1 MSNEPDRER
10 LKALDEKLKKLK
22 GEEDGGADNGGADL
36 NQANMAWQMVIEL
49 VAGLGGIGFGI
60 GYGIDAVFG
69 TKPIFMVLFI
79 LLGFAAG
86 VKVMLGTA
94 AQMQEKQ
101 GGAQPSDK
109 EEG

>member
-1 MSNEPDRER
+1 
-10 LKALDEKLKKLK
+10 
-22 GEEDGGADNGGADL
+22 
-36 NQANMAWQMVIEL
+36 MAWQMVIEL
-49 VAGLGGIGFGI
+49 VSGLAIGFGI
-60 GYGIDAVFG
+60 GYGIDAVLG

-101 GGAQPSDK
+101 GGKSPSDK

>member
-1 MSNEPDRER
+1 MSDEPDPRR
-10 LKALDEKLKKLK
+10 LDDLDRRIKALKGDED
-22 GEEDGGADNGGADL
+22 EAASGAEGH

-49 VAGLGGIGFGI
+49 VSGLLIGFGI
-60 GYGIDAVFG
+60 GYGIDAIFG

-94 AQMQEKQ
+94 THMQEKMA
-101 GGAQPSDK
+101 GTSPADD
-109 EEG
+109 EEET

>member
-1 MSNEPDRER
+1 MSNEPDPER

-22 GEEDGGADNGGADL
+22 GEDEGKDNGGADL
-36 NQANMAWQMVIEL
+36 NQANFAWQMVIEL
-49 VAGLGGIGFGI
+49 VSGLAIGFGI

-94 AQMQEKQ
+94 AQMQKKQ
-101 GGAQPSDK
+101 EGETPSDK

>member
-1 MSNEPDRER
+1 MSNEPDPER
-10 LKALDEKLKKLK
+10 LAALDAKLKKLK
-22 GEEDGGADNGGADL
+22 GEEEGPETGGADL

-49 VAGLGGIGFGI
+49 VAGLGIGFGI

-94 AQMQEKQ
+94 RQMQEKQ
-101 GGAQPSDK
+101 GGSPSEK

>member
-1 MSNEPDRER
+1 MSNEPDPKR
-10 LKALDEKLKKLK
+10 LEALDKRIRALK
-22 GEEDGGADNGGADL
+22 GEEVAESAGDEGY

-49 VAGLGGIGFGI
+49 VSGLLIGFGI
-60 GYGIDAVFG
+60 GYGIDALFG

-94 AQMQEKQ
+94 THMQEKQ
-101 GGAQPSDK
+101 AGQVPADG
-109 EEG
+109 EEGQ

>member
-1 MSNEPDRER
+1 MSNEPDPER
-10 LKALDEKLKKLK
+10 LKALDEKLQKLK
-22 GEEDGGADNGGADL
+22 GADEEQSPGGADL

-49 VAGLGGIGFGI
+49 VSGLLIGFGI
-60 GYGIDAVFG
+60 GYGMDVLLS

-86 VKVMLGTA
+86 VKVMIGTA
-94 AQMQEKQ
+94 TQMQKNQE
-101 GGAQPSDK
+101 GGTPSDK

>member
-1 MSNEPDRER
+1 MSNEPDPER

-22 GEEDGGADNGGADL
+22 GEENGTNTGGADL

-49 VAGLGGIGFGI
+49 VSGLAIGFGI

-94 AQMQEKQ
+94 AQMQKNQE
-101 GGAQPSDK
+101 GEAPSDK